1 MPSHARPKPSRV
13 PRTLLRAGLVVSAA
27 GAALAGGGA
36 ATAGAAPASTPH
48 HSPDHG
54 PDRHSNDRHGN
65 DRHGNDRHST
75 DTGATAH
82 ALTGAL
88 LTSAAGGVGPLKN
101 IQVDPLAN
109 TGVDPL
115 ANGVGTRVAD
125 FKPLS
130 TTLVTG
136 SLSHGAAVRD
146 VPLVNKV
153 ERILPG

>member
-54 PDRHSNDRHGN
+54 PGHGPDRHG
-65 DRHGNDRHST
+65 T

-115 ANGVGTRVAD
+115 ANAVGTRVAD

-130 TTLVTG
+130 TTVLTG
-136 SLSHGAAVRD
+136 GLSHGAAVRD